1 MWNSFCLWEFD
12 DRLPRVSQ
20 STMSSFDTPDD
31 WSAYRKQTSRWLQM
45 ATPWVWRFRHWSIG
59 SGAQRGTTERDE
71 GTRVIEPRECDRATT
86 HRRE

>member
-45 ATPWVWRFRHWSIG
+45 ATPWVWRFRRP
-59 SGAQRGTTERDE
+59 GAFSTVLTGARPRGIDREVERLCRKR
-71 GTRVIEPRECDRATT
+71 T
-86 HRRE
+86 